1 MLMKKHIASILGVA
15 LISTSAFASKA
26 RLQALGE
33 DTYGSLFL
41 DDARNVVLN
50 PAMLNFHKDFV
61 VMEWGATDTGTTT
74 FNGQNLGQDT
84 DQDLATAPKAEG
96 GMFMA
101 SGNMI
106 YGLYFGDESNTANG
120 LRTLSMGANAIHES
134 NNVSLY
140 AAGDAGVQWGV
151 KLTHHSFENEQGGAD
166 QKSSASRLGVGVI
179 SGDVEA
185 FLKMGLTNTAEN
197 GTAEFEGKGSFQ
209 VGVTYAMGDVDYLL
223 EVRSFQ
229 AEDAN
234 GDEFKAQYTRI
245 GVAKTYKLNDKATAW
260 ASAWYKMDNTENDW
274 TAIAATG
281 ETKLTYLP
289 VTMAVEVMAKDW
301 LALRGSIGANVIG
314 TEEDDSGDKETLTT
328 RPLINAGAGI
338 MFGDF
343 VVDGL
348 IGNNTSTGPGAE
360 STAGGVGT
368 LRTDTLMSR
377 VSMTYKF

>member
-1 MLMKKHIASILGVA
+1 
-15 LISTSAFASKA
+15 
-26 RLQALGE
+26 
-33 DTYGSLFL
+33 
-41 DDARNVVLN
+41 
-50 PAMLNFHKDFV
+50 
-61 VMEWGATDTGTTT
+61 
-74 FNGQNLGQDT
+74 
-84 DQDLATAPKAEG
+84 
-96 GMFMA
+96 
-101 SGNMI
+101 
-106 YGLYFGDESNTANG
+106 
-120 LRTLSMGANAIHES
+120 
-134 NNVSLY
+134 
-140 AAGDAGVQWGV
+140 
-151 KLTHHSFENEQGGAD
+151 
-166 QKSSASRLGVGVI
+166 
-179 SGDVEA
+179 
-185 FLKMGLTNTAEN
+185 
-197 GTAEFEGKGSFQ
+197 
-209 VGVTYAMGDVDYLL
+209 
-223 EVRSFQ
+223 
-229 AEDAN
+229 
-234 GDEFKAQYTRI
+234 
-245 GVAKTYKLNDKATAW
+245 
-260 ASAWYKMDNTENDW
+260 MDNTENDW